1 MYFLFKVEVNKYLL
15 GAGILVFFK
24 LFIRNEPKVLLYL
37 PLVKLFPL
45 SNDIEEEL
53 I

>member
-24 LFIRNEPKVLLYL
+24 LFIRNDPKVLLSL